1 MTAEW
6 DVCGIGNALV
16 DIVASIDD
24 ALLARLGL
32 VKGAMELVD
41 LERSEQLSRSCRPES
56 SCSGGSA
63 ANTMAVLAALG
74 GRAAYLGKVHDDEL
88 GRLFVEDMRRSG
100 VEVLLEPAGA
110 CPATGRCLVLISADA
125 ERTMQTYLGASTTL
139 EPGDIPAERLGRCRI
154 LYLEGYLYDPEPARR
169 AMLRAARLVR
179 SAGRRVSLSLS
190 DSFCVERH
198 LEEFRRLVNDEMD
211 VVFGNEHEVRALA
224 GSADLDRAL
233 EAAGAMCP
241 LVVATLGAEGTALVI
256 DGRVERVPAHPV
268 ERVVDTTGAGDSFAA
283 GFLYG
288 LSRGWPPRRCAEL
301 GGVVAAEIISQVGA
315 RPSSSLASLPLG
327 MSA

>member
-1 MTAEW
+1 MTVEW
-6 DVCGIGNALV
+6 DACGIGNALV
-16 DIVASIDD
+16 DIVAGADE
-24 ALLARLGL
+24 ALLEGLGL

-41 LERSEQLSRSCRPES
+41 LERSEQLCRRCRPDS
-56 SCSGGSA
+56 RCSGGSV

-100 VEVLLEPAGA
+100 VEVLLEPAGD
-110 CPATGRCLVLISADA
+110 CPATGRCLVLVTADA

-139 EPGDIPAERLGRCRI
+139 DPDDIPGPQVESCRI

-169 AMLRAARLVR
+169 AMLRAARLAR
-179 SAGRRVSLSLS
+179 GAGRRVAVSLS

-198 LEEFRRLVNDEMD
+198 LEEFRRLVRGETDI
-211 VVFGNEHEVRALA
+211 VFGNEHEIRALT
-224 GSADLDRAL
+224 GYDDLQRAL
-233 EAAGAMCP
+233 PEAGALCP
-241 LVVATLGAEGTALVI
+241 LVVVTRGAEGTALVVEGKI
-256 DGRVERVPAHPV
+256 ERVPAQPV

-288 LSRGWPPRRCAEL
+288 LSRDWPPQRCAEL
-301 GGVVAAEIISQVGA
+301 GGAVAAEIISRVGA
-315 RPSSSLASLPLG
+315 RPAGSLAWLLEG
-327 MSA
+327 RGA